1 MARRQMIDLFSG
13 LGGASEAFLK
23 NGWDVVRI
31 ENNPVFAPGGEH
43 YVPHTVCADVMALTN
58 NLGKEIDF
66 LWASPPCYE
75 FSTAYSSIRSTKAR
89 QGIDHEPDMTLI
101 NRTIELIKINKPRY
115 WAIENVVG
123 ASKYFQPLLG
133 KHRLLVG
140 SAMLWGNFP
149 IIGFEA
155 LEKKYKKRA
164 GDLGRWSDIRS
175 NLRAKIP
182 YWLSEQM
189 RISVQ
194 YQMTVDDF
202 AESLPP
208 SRG

>member
-1 MARRQMIDLFSG
+1 MQMRRMIDLFSG
-13 LGGASEAFLK
+13 LGGASEAFVK
-23 NGWDVVRI
+23 NGWTVTRI
-31 ENNPVFAPGGEH
+31 ENNPVFGPGGEH
-43 YVPHTVCADVMALTN
+43 YVAFTKTIDVMDDIHKLYH
-58 NLGKEIDF
+58 GEVDF

-75 FSTAYSSIRSTKAR
+75 FSMAYASIRSRRAR
-89 QGIDHEPDMTLI
+89 AGIDHEPDMTLV
-101 NRTIELIKINKPRY
+101 NRTIELIELIKPRY

-133 KHRLLVG
+133 KHRLLLG
-140 SAMLWGNFP
+140 SAMIWGNFP

-155 LEKKYKKRA
+155 LEKKWKAKQ
-164 GDLGRWSDIRS
+164 DTWSDDPIRA
-175 NLRAKIP
+175 NKKAKIP

-194 YQMTVDDF
+194 YQMTIDDF
-202 AESLPP
+202 EQSLPQ

>member
-1 MARRQMIDLFSG
+1 MIDLFSG
-13 LGGASEAFLK
+13 LGGASEAFVK
-23 NGWDVVRI
+23 NGWHVIRI

-43 YVPHTVCADVMALTN
+43 YVPWTVCADVMDSSVEN
-58 NLGKEIDF
+58 YPEKYHPIDF

-75 FSTAYSSIRSTKAR
+75 FSTAYNSIRSTRAR

-101 NRTIELIKINKPRY
+101 NRTIELIELIKPRY

-155 LEKKYKKRA
+155 LEKAYKKKK
-164 GDLGRWSDIRS
+164 GDLARWSDIRA
-175 NLRAKIP
+175 NERAKIP

-194 YQMTVDDF
+194 YQMTIDDF
-202 AESLPP
+202 EQSLTP

>member
-1 MARRQMIDLFSG
+1 MKRMLDLFSG

-23 NGWDVVRI
+23 NGWYVTRV
-31 ENNPVFAPGGEH
+31 ENNPVFGPGGEH
-43 YVPHTVCADVMALTN
+43 YVPHTLTVDVMDGFTD
-58 NLGKEIDF
+58 KFHPKDIDF

-75 FSTAYSSIRSTKAR
+75 FSLAYSSIRSKRAR
-89 QGIDHEPDMTLI
+89 EGIDHEPDMTLI
-101 NRTIELIKINKPRY
+101 KRTIELIQLIKPRY

-123 ASKYFQPLLG
+123 ASKYFEPLLG

-149 IIGFEA
+149 VIGFQA
-155 LEKKYKKRA
+155 LEKAYKKKK
-164 GDLGRWSDIRS
+164 GDLSRWSEIRS
-175 NLRAKIP
+175 NERAKIP

-194 YQMTVDDF
+194 YQMMLDDF
-202 AESLPP
+202 EDEIHKK
-208 SRG
+208 

>member
-1 MARRQMIDLFSG
+1 MIDLFSG

-23 NGWDVVRI
+23 NGWDVLRI
-31 ENNPVFAPGGEH
+31 ENNPVFAPGGDY
-43 YVPHTVCADVMALTN
+43 YVPGTVCADVLDDTMVSYTD
-58 NLGKEIDF
+58 KYHHPIDF

-75 FSTAYSSIRSTKAR
+75 FSLAYSSIRSKKAR
-89 QGIDHEPDMTLI
+89 LGLEHKPDMTLI
-101 NRTIELIKINKPRY
+101 NRTIELIDIIKPRY

-155 LEKKYKKRA
+155 LERAYKTKK
-164 GDLGRWSDIRS
+164 GDLARWSDIRS
-175 NLRAKIP
+175 NERAKIP

-202 AESLPP
+202 AESLP
-208 SRG
+208 

>member
-1 MARRQMIDLFSG
+1 MIDLFSG

-31 ENNPVFAPGGEH
+31 ENNPVFCPGGEH
-43 YVPHTVCADVMALTN
+43 YVPFTYCDDVLT
-58 NLGKEIDF
+58 LEIDDNAKGVEF

-75 FSTAYSSIRSTKAR
+75 FSTAYNSIRSTRAR
-89 QGIDHEPDMTLI
+89 QGLDHQPDMTLI
-101 NRTIELIKINKPRY
+101 NRTIELIDLIKPRY

-155 LEKKYKKRA
+155 LERAYKKKK
-164 GDLGRWSDIRS
+164 GDLARWSDIRA
-175 NLRAKIP
+175 NERAKIP

-202 AESLPP
+202 AQSLP
-208 SRG
+208 

>member
-1 MARRQMIDLFSG
+1 MIDLFSG
-13 LGGASEAFLK
+13 LGGASEAFVK
-23 NGWDVVRI
+23 NGWTVTRI
-31 ENNPVFAPGGEH
+31 ENNPVFGPGGEH
-43 YVPHTVCADVMALTN
+43 YVPGTKTIDVMDDIDKLYN
-58 NLGKEIDF
+58 GDVDF

-75 FSTAYSSIRSTKAR
+75 FSTAYMSIRSRKAR
-89 QGIDHEPDMTLI
+89 LGLKHKPDMTLI
-101 NRTIELIKINKPRY
+101 NRTIELIDLIKPRY

-155 LEKKYKKRA
+155 LEKAYKKKK
-164 GDLGRWSDIRS
+164 GDLARWSDIRA
-175 NLRAKIP
+175 NERAKIP

>member
-1 MARRQMIDLFSG
+1 MIDLFSG

-23 NGWDVVRI
+23 NGWDVRRV
-31 ENNPVFAPGGEH
+31 ENNPVFCAGGEH
-43 YVPHTVCADVMALTN
+43 SVPHTQCADVMTLKIDDSAK
-58 NLGKEIDF
+58 GVDF

-75 FSTAYSSIRSTKAR
+75 FSTAYMSIRSRKAR
-89 QGIDHEPDMTLI
+89 LGLDHKPDMTLI
-101 NRTIELIKINKPRY
+101 NRTIELIELIKPRY

-133 KHRLLVG
+133 SHRLLVG

-155 LEKKYKKRA
+155 LEKAYKKKK
-164 GDLGRWSDIRS
+164 GDLARWSDIRA
-175 NLRAKIP
+175 NERAKIP

-194 YQMTVDDF
+194 YQMMLDDF